1 MRAVIY
7 ARYSS
12 ENQRE
17 ASIDDQVRLCT
28 GFIQR
33 QGWTCGRSYSDQA
46 ISGAS
51 LLRPGY
57 QKLLQDARAQSF
69 DVLVAEG
76 LDRLSRDQA
85 DIANLFKHLAFAG
98 IQIVTVAEGVIS
110 ELHVGLKG
118 TMNALYLKDLA
129 IKTRRGLEGRVR
141 EGRSGG
147 GLCYGYDLVAGDVGA
162 RRVNLAQAEVVR
174 RIFRE
179 FSTGRSPRAI
189 ATSLNREGIPGPHGR
204 QWRDTA
210 IRGHVTRG
218 TGILN
223 NELYIGRLVWNRLT
237 YVKDPSTG
245 RRRSRMNDRGK
256 HVVEDVPELRIVDEA
271 LWAAREGPYCR
282 IRHSPG
288 NRRAG
293 EARFWEKR
301 RAQHV
306 LTGLVHCGCCGGPV
320 ASLTITSPARRS
332 AGEAPAPT
340 ARVFADPFWNA

>member
-1 MRAVIY
+1 
-7 ARYSS
+7 
-12 ENQRE
+12 
-17 ASIDDQVRLCT
+17 
-28 GFIQR
+28 
-33 QGWTCGRSYSDQA
+33 
-46 ISGAS
+46 
-51 LLRPGY
+51 
-57 QKLLQDARAQSF
+57 
-69 DVLVAEG
+69 VLVSEG

-118 TMNALYLKDLA
+118 TMNALYLNDLA

-147 GLCYGYDLVAGDVGA
+147 GLCYGYDLVAGDVGL
-162 RRVNLAQAEVVR
+162 RRVNPAQAEVVR

-179 FSTGRSPRAI
+179 FSAGRSPRAI

-237 YVKDPSTG
+237 YVKDPTTG
-245 RRRSRMNDRGK
+245 RRRSRMNDKNKASWKTCRRCASSTRRSGRRSGTASR
-256 HVVEDVPELRIVDEA
+256 EFGR
-271 LWAAREGPYCR
+271 ARATAGP
-282 IRHSPG
+282 
-288 NRRAG
+288 
-293 EARFWEKR
+293 EKR
-301 RAQHV
+301 GSGRS
-306 LTGLVHCGCCGGPV
+306 GGP
-320 ASLTITSPARRS
+320 STS
-332 AGEAPAPT
+332 
-340 ARVFADPFWNA
+340 